1 VNSNAGQCFA
11 TGVNLGTPTLTGCGS
26 LVVTNNAP
34 AQFPIGNTNVTWTV
48 TRGAQSATC
57 VQTVTVRDNQNP
69 VSNHPTD
76 MTLCK
81 SANDT
86 YSIPVNAA
94 TDNCGTPSVSYNI
107 TGATT
112 RSGSGGNASG
122 IFNVGSSQINWII
135 SDSYGNTITT
145 TTTVVVI
152 TTCVVNT
159 RPANN
164 GSTANAPI
172 TKGLPVLNMSVQ
184 AYPNPSES
192 FFNVKVTSP
201 VKETVELRMFDML
214 GKVIEM
220 RRGAPD
226 QVFRF
231 GDGAAAGMYI
241 IEARQAGMK
250 EKATIKVVK
259 QN

>member
-1 VNSNAGQCFA
+1 
-11 TGVNLGTPTLTGCGS
+11 
-26 LVVTNNAP
+26 
-34 AQFPIGNTNVTWTV
+34 
-48 TRGAQSATC
+48 
-57 VQTVTVRDNQNP
+57 
-69 VSNHPTD
+69 
-76 MTLCK
+76 M
-81 SANDT
+81 
-86 YSIPVNAA
+86 
-94 TDNCGTPSVSYNI
+94 
-107 TGATT
+107 
-112 RSGSGGNASG
+112 
-122 IFNVGSSQINWII
+122 
-135 SDSYGNTITT
+135 
-145 TTTVVVI
+145 
-152 TTCVVNT
+152 VNT
-159 RPANN
+159 RPAGNGN
-164 GSTANAPI
+164 GSAANTPVI

-214 GKVIEM
+214 GKMIEI

-241 IEARQAGMK
+241 IEARQAGTK